1 MTAGLPTPLVVTPAP
16 GTRRST
22 FRWPGGL
29 ATGFIFAS
37 GAAALAHQL
46 LWMRR
51 LVDVLGAGSDTFA
64 QVVGAFFAGLALGS
78 WWAARHPA
86 TAADGWR
93 RAALAEGTV
102 AALALLLLPTLGVP
116 EALRRGLGTGPWLK
130 TLLPALFIL
139 PPAAAMGLVLPAIVS
154 ARPDAASLRLYLWNT
169 LGGVAGLALT
179 AFLLLPRLGLTGA
192 AFAALGVNA
201 LLALAAAGGQR
212 RVKPAAGV
220 QTAFPAPA
228 AKPALPAAGL
238 LAFASGF
245 LVLGLETLAQHQL
258 AQVAINSLFSAAT
271 VLGVVLLAL
280 VGAATLAARLT
291 RAAPPAVRLPAV
303 LAGAAVVVA
312 WQPVLFLLARPGLA
326 NLPYELAPAAYYP
339 RLILLAGFTLGPAF
353 LAAGLVFPLLLATRP
368 DAARLARWLALNG
381 LGGWLGAE
389 LASVWLGPRLGLWGA
404 TVALGGGYALLA
416 LFTTIQGIRPDA
428 QRVAETVNGPS
439 SRPAARRRWPVAAAL
454 ALVALGA
461 WAARPLP
468 QVRVAPGETLA
479 AVALGREG
487 VVATVHR
494 GADDW
499 RMLFNNTYTLGGSRA
514 AANQERQ
521 ALLPLLLHGRAQSA
535 GLLGVATG
543 STLAGATLAP
553 GLERIEAAEL
563 SPRVLA
569 QARAHFGPFNRD
581 VFADPR
587 VSVTIEDARWF
598 VAGAEA
604 RFDVIVGD
612 LFLPWRT
619 GEGRLYSR
627 EHFAAVR
634 RALRPDGLF
643 CQWLPLF
650 QLTRTQ
656 FDAIARTFLAEFPDA
671 FAVRGDFYTDLPIL
685 GLVGGRPLAALDWAA
700 VAAQCDRLRAAGQT
714 ADPLV
719 RHVEGVAMLLV
730 GPLPPPLPGPVITL
744 ANGWLEWDAGRNIV
758 GLRTPWFTGVPAA
771 EYVRDIHRATLP
783 TLPPG
788 LQPAHDAG
796 QFWLT
801 LEVAARTRSPHLDN
815 LRAQRRERL
824 PAALAADPD
833 ASWEAW
839 PARAKP
845 VEPAGPRLE

>member
-1 MTAGLPTPLVVTPAP
+1 MEKFGKALPPAAP
-16 GTRRST
+16 ARFPDGA
-22 FRWPGGL
+22 
-29 ATGFIFAS
+29 ATCFVLAS

-46 LWMRR
+46 LWTRR

-64 QVVGAFFAGLALGS
+64 QVIGAFFAGLALGS

-86 TAADGWR
+86 SAADGWR
-93 RAALAEGTV
+93 RAALAEAAV
-102 AALALLLLPTLGVP
+102 AALALLLLPALGVP
-116 EALRRGLGTGPWLK
+116 EALRRGLGAGPWLK

-154 ARPDAASLRLYLWNT
+154 ARPGAAPLRLYLWNT

-179 AFLLLPRLGLTGA
+179 AFLLLPRLGLAGA
-192 AFAALGVNA
+192 ALAVLGVNA

-212 RVKPAAGV
+212 RATQPDGAQPELPLPAA
-220 QTAFPAPA
+220 ANL
-228 AKPALPAAGL
+228 ALPAAGL

-258 AQVAINSLFSAAT
+258 AQVAINSLFSGAT

-280 VGAATLAARLT
+280 VGAAACAARLT
-291 RAAPPAVRLPAV
+291 RAAPPAARLPAA

-389 LASVWLGPRLGLWGA
+389 LTSAWLGPRLGLWGA

-416 LFTTIQGIRPDA
+416 LFTTLKGIRPGA
-428 QRVAETVNGPS
+428 RRVAVAVNGPS
-439 SRPAARRRWPVAAAL
+439 PRPRQPVGPAL
-454 ALVALGA
+454 LVLPLVAFGA
-461 WAARPLP
+461 WTARALP

-487 VVATVHR
+487 VVATVHQ

-521 ALLPLLLHGRAQSA
+521 ALLPLLLHGRAASA

-543 STLAGATLAP
+543 STLAGTALAP
-553 GLERIEAAEL
+553 GLERLEAAEL
-563 SPRVLA
+563 SPLVLG

-587 VSVTIEDARWF
+587 VRVAVEDARWF
-598 VAGAEA
+598 VAGAEG

-634 RALRPDGLF
+634 RALRDDGLF

-650 QLTRTQ
+650 QLTRAQ
-656 FDAIARTFLAEFPDA
+656 LDAIARTFLAEFPEA
-671 FAVRGDFYTDLPIL
+671 FVVRGDFYTDLPIL
-685 GLVGGRPLAALDWAA
+685 GLVGGRRLESLDWAA

-714 ADPLV
+714 TDPLV
-719 RHVEGVAMLLV
+719 RYVEGVAMLLV
-730 GPLPPPLPGPVITL
+730 GPLPPPAPGPVITL

-771 EYVRDIHRATLP
+771 EYVRDIHRAAPALLP
-783 TLPPG
+783 AALR
-788 LQPAHDAG
+788 PAHDAG

-801 LEVAARTRSPHLDN
+801 LEVAARTRSPHFDN
-815 LRAQRRERL
+815 LRAQITERL
-824 PAALAADPD
+824 PSVLLADAGAA
-833 ASWEAW
+833 WQEW
-839 PARAKP
+839 PGRLKP
-845 VEPAGPRLE
+845 GPSVSDSPHNPQP